1 MNDPYSVLGVSSSAS
16 DEEIKKAYRE
26 LVKKYH
32 PDNYANNPLADL
44 AEDKMKEVNEAYDA
58 IVKMRTQGGGY
69 RASGNAGGG
78 QSYGGQNYGGQ
89 SYGNQGG
96 YNNVSFQQ
104 VRLLINQNNLGEA
117 ERILRSSPSQTAEW
131 YYLMGM
137 IAYRRGWMDDAR
149 QNFYT
154 ACSMD
159 PNNMEYR
166 QAMNSMNMQGGRGMY
181 RGGNNNDLCNLC
193 AALWCMD
200 CMCDAC

>member
-1 MNDPYSVLGVSSSAS
+1 MNDPYSVLGVNSSAS

-44 AEDKMKEVNEAYDA
+44 AEAKMKEVNEAYDA

-69 RASGNAGGG
+69 RASGSSGGS
-78 QSYGGQNYGGQ
+78 QSY
-89 SYGNQGG
+89 SNQGSR
-96 YNNVSFQQ
+96 YANPNFMQ
-104 VRLLINQNNLGEA
+104 VRQLINQNNLAEA
-117 ERILRSSPSQTAEW
+117 ERILRTSPSQTAEW
-131 YYLMGM
+131 YYLMGT

-149 QNFYT
+149 QNFWT
-154 ACSMD
+154 ACSME

-166 QAMNSMNMQGGRGMY
+166 QAMNNLNVQGSRGAY
-181 RGGNNNDLCNLC
+181 RGNNDLCNLC
-193 AALWCMD
+193 ATIWCLD

>member
-1 MNDPYSVLGVSSSAS
+1 MNDPYSVLGVSANAS

-32 PDNYANNPLADL
+32 PDSYVNNPLADL
-44 AEDKMKEVNEAYDA
+44 AEAKMKEVNEAYDA

-69 RASGNAGGG
+69 QSAGSSGG
-78 QSYGGQNYGGQ
+78 QSYNNQ
-89 SYGNQGG
+89 SSR
-96 YNNVSFQQ
+96 YNSPSFQQ

-131 YYLMGM
+131 YFLMGT
-137 IAYRRGWMDDAR
+137 ISYRRGWMDDAR
-149 QNFYT
+149 QNYWT

-166 QAMNSMNMQGGRGMY
+166 QAMNNLNMQGSRGMN
-181 RGGNNNDLCNLC
+181 RNSNNDMWNLC
-193 AALWCMD
+193 AALACMD

>member
-1 MNDPYSVLGVSSSAS
+1 MNDPYSVLGVNSSAS

-44 AEDKMKEVNEAYDA
+44 AEAKMKEVNEAYDA

-69 RASGNAGGG
+69 RASGSSGGS
-78 QSYGGQNYGGQ
+78 QSY
-89 SYGNQGG
+89 SNQGSR
-96 YNNVSFQQ
+96 YANPNFMQ
-104 VRLLINQNNLGEA
+104 VRQLINQNNLAEA
-117 ERILRSSPSQTAEW
+117 ERILRTSPSQTAEW
-131 YYLMGM
+131 YYLMGT

-149 QNFYT
+149 QNFWT
-154 ACSMD
+154 ACSME

-166 QAMNSMNMQGGRGMY
+166 QAMNNLNVQGSRGAY
-181 RGGNNNDLCNLC
+181 RGNNDLCNLC
-193 AALWCMD
+193 ATSWWLD

>member
-1 MNDPYSVLGVSSSAS
+1 MNDPYSVLGVNPSAS

-32 PDNYANNPLADL
+32 PDSYANNPLADL
-44 AEDKMKEVNEAYDA
+44 AEEKMKAVNEAYDA
-58 IVKMRTQGGGY
+58 IVKMRTQGGGGY
-69 RASGNAGGG
+69 RSSGNAGGG
-78 QSYGGQNYGGQ
+78 QNYN
-89 SYGNQGG
+89 NQGSR
-96 YNNVSFQQ
+96 YNNPSFQQ

-117 ERILRSSPSQTAEW
+117 ERILRSSSSQTAEW
-131 YYLMGM
+131 YYLMGT
-137 IAYRRGWMDDAR
+137 IAYRKGWMDDAR

-159 PNNMEYR
+159 PTNMEYR

-181 RGGNNNDLCNLC
+181 QGGNNDLCNLC

>member
-1 MNDPYSVLGVSSSAS
+1 MNDPYAVLGVSSSAS

-44 AEDKMKEVNEAYDA
+44 AEAKMKEVNEAYDA

-69 RASGNAGGG
+69 QSSGRSGYGGG
-78 QSYGGQNYGGQ
+78 YQQS
-89 SYGNQGG
+89 GG
-96 YNNVSFQQ
+96 YSQGSNFAQ
-104 VRLLINQNNLGEA
+104 VRQLINQNNLAEA
-117 ERILRSSPSQTAEW
+117 ERILRSSQNNSAEW

-137 IAYRRGWMDDAR
+137 VAYRRGWLDDAR
-149 QNFYT
+149 QNFWT

-166 QAMNSMNMQGGRGMY
+166 QAMNNMNMNMNRGAY
-181 RGGNNNDLCNLC
+181 HNNSSNDLCTLC
-193 AALWCMD
+193 TTLYCMN
-200 CMCDAC
+200 CLCDSCN

>member
-69 RASGNAGGG
+69 RTSGHAGGSQG
-78 QSYGGQNYGGQ
+78 YGGGQ
-89 SYGNQGG
+89 SYGNQGS

-131 YYLMGM
+131 YYLMGT
-137 IAYRRGWMDDAR
+137 IAYRKGWMDDAR

-159 PNNMEYR
+159 PTNMEYR

-181 RGGNNNDLCNLC
+181 RGNSNDMWNLC
-193 AALWCMD
+193 AALACMD

>member
-69 RASGNAGGG
+69 RASGHAGSG
-78 QSYGGQNYGGQ
+78 QSYGGGQ
-89 SYGNQGG
+89 SYGNQGS

-131 YYLMGM
+131 YYLMGT
-137 IAYRRGWMDDAR
+137 IAYRKGWMDDAR

-159 PNNMEYR
+159 PGNMEYR
-166 QAMNSMNMQGGRGMY
+166 QAMNSMNMQGGRGVY
-181 RGGNNNDLCNLC
+181 RGSNNDMWNLC
-193 AALWCMD
+193 AALACMD

>member
-78 QSYGGQNYGGQ
+78 QSYGGQ

-137 IAYRRGWMDDAR
+137 IAYRKGWMDDAR

-159 PNNMEYR
+159 PGNMEYR
-166 QAMNSMNMQGGRGMY
+166 QAMNNMNMQGGRGMY
-181 RGGNNNDLCNLC
+181 RGNSNDMWNLC
-193 AALWCMD
+193 AALACMD

>member
-1 MNDPYSVLGVSSSAS
+1 MNDPYSVLGVNPSAS

-32 PDNYANNPLADL
+32 PDSYANNPLADL
-44 AEDKMKEVNEAYDA
+44 AEEKMKEVNEAYDA
-58 IVKMRTQGGGY
+58 IVKMRTQGGGGGY
-69 RASGNAGGG
+69 RSSGNAGGG
-78 QSYGGQNYGGQ
+78 QSY
-89 SYGNQGG
+89 SNQGG
-96 YNNVSFQQ
+96 RYNNVSFQQ
-104 VRLLINQNNLGEA
+104 VRLLINQNNLVEA

-131 YYLMGM
+131 FYLMGT
-137 IAYRRGWMDDAR
+137 IAYRKGWMDDAR

-166 QAMNSMNMQGGRGMY
+166 QAMNNMNMQGGRGVY
-181 RGGNNNDLCNLC
+181 RQGNSNDMWNLC
-193 AALWCMD
+193 AALACMD

>member
-1 MNDPYSVLGVSSSAS
+1 MNDPYSVLGVSSNAS

-69 RASGNAGGG
+69 RASGQGGG
-78 QSYGGQNYGGQ
+78 QSYSG
-89 SYGNQGG
+89 QGG
-96 YNNVSFQQ
+96 SYNNPSFQQ
-104 VRLLINQNNLGEA
+104 VRLLINQNNLAEA

-131 YYLMGM
+131 YFLMGT

-149 QNFYT
+149 QNYWT

-166 QAMNSMNMQGGRGMY
+166 QAMNNLNMQGNRGVY
-181 RGGNNNDLCNLC
+181 RQSNNNDLCNLC
-193 AALWCMD
+193 AAIWCMD

>member
-1 MNDPYSVLGVSSSAS
+1 MNDPYSVLGVSPNAS

-69 RASGNAGGG
+69 RTSG
-78 QSYGGQNYGGQ
+78 STGGQNYGGQ
-89 SYGNQGG
+89 SYSNQGYSNQGG

-104 VRLLINQNNLGEA
+104 VRLLINQNNLAEA

-131 YYLMGM
+131 YYLMGT

-166 QAMNSMNMQGGRGMY
+166 QAMNNLNMQGGRGVY
-181 RGGNNNDLCNLC
+181 RQGNSNDMWNLC
-193 AALWCMD
+193 AALACMD

>member
-69 RASGNAGGG
+69 RASGHAGG
-78 QSYGGQNYGGQ
+78 QSYSG
-89 SYGNQGG
+89 QGG
-96 YNNVSFQQ
+96 SYNNPSFQQ
-104 VRLLINQNNLGEA
+104 VRLLINQNNLAEA

-131 YYLMGM
+131 YFLMGT

-149 QNFYT
+149 QNYWT

-166 QAMNSMNMQGGRGMY
+166 QAMNNLNMQGNRGVY
-181 RGGNNNDLCNLC
+181 RQSNNNDLCNLC
-193 AALWCMD
+193 AAIWCMD

>member
-78 QSYGGQNYGGQ
+78 QSYGGQ

-117 ERILRSSPSQTAEW
+117 ERILRSSSSQTAEW

-137 IAYRRGWMDDAR
+137 IAYRKGWMDDAR

-159 PNNMEYR
+159 PSNMEYR
-166 QAMNSMNMQGGRGMY
+166 QAMNNMNMQGGRGMY
-181 RGGNNNDLCNLC
+181 RGNSNDMWNLC
-193 AALWCMD
+193 AALACMD

>member
-1 MNDPYSVLGVSSSAS
+1 MNDPYSVLGVNSSAS

-44 AEDKMKEVNEAYDA
+44 AEAKMKEVNEAYDA

-69 RASGNAGGG
+69 HASGSSSG
-78 QSYGGQNYGGQ
+78 QSY
-89 SYGNQGG
+89 SNQGSR
-96 YNNVSFQQ
+96 YANPNFMQ
-104 VRLLINQNNLGEA
+104 VRQLINQNNLAEA
-117 ERILRSSPSQTAEW
+117 ERILRTSPSQTAEW
-131 YYLMGM
+131 YYLMGT

-149 QNFYT
+149 QNFWT

-166 QAMNSMNMQGGRGMY
+166 QAMNNLNVQGSRGAY
-181 RGGNNNDLCNLC
+181 RSNNDLCNLC
-193 AALWCMD
+193 ATIWCLD

>member
-69 RASGNAGGG
+69 RASGNTGGG
-78 QSYGGQNYGGQ
+78 QSYGGGQN
-89 SYGNQGG
+89 YGNQGG

-137 IAYRRGWMDDAR
+137 IAYRKGWMDDAR

-159 PNNMEYR
+159 PSNMEYR
-166 QAMNSMNMQGGRGMY
+166 QAMNNMNMQGGRGMY
-181 RGGNNNDLCNLC
+181 RGNSNDMWNLC
-193 AALWCMD
+193 AALACMD

>member
-44 AEDKMKEVNEAYDA
+44 AEDKMKEINEAYDA
-58 IVKMRTQGGGY
+58 ILKIRTQGGGY
-69 RASGNAGGG
+69 RASGNGG
-78 QSYGGQNYGGQ
+78 SQNYGGQ
-89 SYGNQGG
+89 SYNQGGG

-104 VRLLINQNNLGEA
+104 VRLLINQNNLAEA

-131 YYLMGM
+131 FYLMGT
-137 IAYRRGWMDDAR
+137 IAYRKGWMDDAR

-159 PNNMEYR
+159 PGNMEYR
-166 QAMNSMNMQGGRGMY
+166 QAMNNMNMQGGRGMY
-181 RGGNNNDLCNLC
+181 HGNNNDLCNLC
-193 AALWCMD
+193 AAIWCMD

>member
-1 MNDPYSVLGVSSSAS
+1 MNDPYAVLGVSSSAS

-44 AEDKMKEVNEAYDA
+44 AEAKMKEVNEAYDA

-69 RASGNAGGG
+69 QSSGRTG
-78 QSYGGQNYGGQ
+78 YG
-89 SYGNQGG
+89 GG
-96 YNNVSFQQ
+96 YNQSRGSSYAH
-104 VRLLINQNNLGEA
+104 VRQLINQNNLAEA
-117 ERILRSSPSQTAEW
+117 ERILRASQTNSAEW

-137 IAYRRGWMDDAR
+137 VSYRRGWLDDAR
-149 QNFYT
+149 QNFWT

-166 QAMNSMNMQGGRGMY
+166 QAMNSMNMNMNRGAY
-181 RGGNNNDLCNLC
+181 HNNNNDLCTLC
-193 AALWCMD
+193 TTLYCMN
-200 CMCDAC
+200 CLCDSCN

>member
-78 QSYGGQNYGGQ
+78 QSYGGQ

-137 IAYRRGWMDDAR
+137 IAYRKGWMDDAR

-159 PNNMEYR
+159 PGNMEYR
-166 QAMNSMNMQGGRGMY
+166 RAAGMMNQGGYAYGQQNMSAQQCDSCDICTSMMLLNCLC
-181 RGGNNNDLCNLC
+181 GGCN
-193 AALWCMD
+193 
-200 CMCDAC
+200 

>member
-69 RASGNAGGG
+69 RTSG
-78 QSYGGQNYGGQ
+78 STGGQNYGGQ

-104 VRLLINQNNLGEA
+104 VRLLINQNNLAEA
-117 ERILRSSPSQTAEW
+117 ERILRTSPSQTAEW
-131 YYLMGM
+131 YYLMGT

-159 PNNMEYR
+159 PGNMEYR
-166 QAMNSMNMQGGRGMY
+166 QALAMLQ
-181 RGGNNNDLCNLC
+181 RGGN
-193 AALWCMD
+193 AYRPYGYTTTHI
-200 CMCDAC
+200 DACDCCTALMCMNMCCN

>member
-69 RASGNAGGG
+69 RASGHAGSG
-78 QSYGGQNYGGQ
+78 QSYGGGQN
-89 SYGNQGG
+89 YGNQGG

-131 YYLMGM
+131 YYLMGT
-137 IAYRRGWMDDAR
+137 IAYRKGWMDDAR

-159 PNNMEYR
+159 PSNMEYR
-166 QAMNSMNMQGGRGMY
+166 QAMNNMNMQGGRGMY
-181 RGGNNNDLCNLC
+181 RGNSNDMWNLC
-193 AALWCMD
+193 AALACMD